1 MLHLSYEIT
10 LDKYI
15 VLQTYYLY
23 NSVIT
28 VERDN
33 KGELMKWT
41 ILLPWTVINKNNI
54 KCNKLIYLS
63 I

>member
-33 KGELMKWT
+33 KGELMK
-41 ILLPWTVINKNNI
+41 
-54 KCNKLIYLS
+54 
-63 I
+63 